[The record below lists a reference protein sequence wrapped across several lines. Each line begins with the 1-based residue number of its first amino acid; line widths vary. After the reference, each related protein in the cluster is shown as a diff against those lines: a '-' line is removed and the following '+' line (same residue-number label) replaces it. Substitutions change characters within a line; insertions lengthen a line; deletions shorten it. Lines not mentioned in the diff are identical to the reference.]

1 MPRSTMQVL
10 KFRRRRESKTNYVK
24 RLALVKGNMDRIV
37 VRKSNRRIIG
47 QIVRYDEKGDVVR
60 YSADS
65 NELKAMGWPSRS
77 NKPTAYLTGI
87 LLGSK
92 IKAEDKGSEF
102 ILDIGL
108 SSPVKDSIPFVFAKG
123 CIEGGMKVRGN
134 IEIEQKAYDASL
146 IANYAKELKEKD
158 QKAYQRQFG
167 SYIKEN
173 VQIEEMPKLF
183 AEAKQKIMKK

>member
-1 MPRSTMQVL
+1 
-10 KFRRRRESKTNYVK
+10 
-24 RLALVKGNMDRIV
+24 
-37 VRKSNRRIIG
+37 
-47 QIVRYDEKGDVVR
+47 
-60 YSADS
+60 
-65 NELKAMGWPSRS
+65 
-77 NKPTAYLTGI
+77 
-87 LLGSK
+87 
-92 IKAEDKGSEF
+92 
-102 ILDIGL
+102 
-108 SSPVKDSIPFVFAKG
+108 PFVFAKG